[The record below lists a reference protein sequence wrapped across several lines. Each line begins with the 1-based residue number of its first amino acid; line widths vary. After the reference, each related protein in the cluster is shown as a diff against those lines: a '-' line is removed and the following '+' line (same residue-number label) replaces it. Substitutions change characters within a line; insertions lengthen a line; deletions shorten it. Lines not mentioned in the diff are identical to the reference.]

1 MCWPRA
7 PTSGRSIPRRSS
19 RAPTAIWPWSGCQ
32 SSRRV
37 WVWTA
42 WLAGSRPGPRAAP
55 WRSWATSPISADWSA
70 PCSPPRTGRSWSC
83 ARARPAC
90 SSSPVLSARAAPPS
104 TGSSARST
112 SGCWAP
118 RVPERSEGLL
128 TAPAPGA
135 ARRIALT
142 LLDAASAARE
152 RLTDAND
159 AEALHDF
166 RVAMRRLRS
175 TLRAYQA
182 QLDAVVPAKLRR
194 RLRDLARATG
204 EARDVEVQ
212 ISWLERQRNELAPAR
227 RAGVPWLLARLT
239 ERRDRAY
246 EDIRQRIAPKFDRLA
261 RRLRRALGATP
272 TPDATLPPS
281 LASVIAELLV
291 DQGSDLER
299 RLALIRSPANHAE
312 AHAARIRVKRARY
325 LLEPVVRE
333 AVPAAPVLRR
343 LKQVQQLLGDLHDLQ
358 VVIVRLGEAAAERT
372 RRLHHLAV
380 GGDGGA
386 TARGPRPA
394 TSGLLALARVA
405 RADQERLFRRLVSR
419 RVAHSLPAELA
430 TLAAEL
436 RPPSGLAATP
446 AVVWRPRRTPAR
458 QAAALPIRY
467 TPPARA

>member
-1 MCWPRA
+1 
-7 PTSGRSIPRRSS
+7 
-19 RAPTAIWPWSGCQ
+19 
-32 SSRRV
+32 
-37 WVWTA
+37 
-42 WLAGSRPGPRAAP
+42 
-55 WRSWATSPISADWSA
+55 
-70 PCSPPRTGRSWSC
+70 
-83 ARARPAC
+83 
-90 SSSPVLSARAAPPS
+90 
-104 TGSSARST
+104 
-112 SGCWAP
+112 
-118 RVPERSEGLL
+118 VPERSEALL

-281 LASVIAELLV
+281 LASVIAELLE

-333 AVPAAPVLRR
+333 AALTSPVLRR

-358 VVIVRLGEAAAERT
+358 VVIVRLGDAAAEAAAERT
-372 RRLHHLAV
+372 RRLHQLAV
-380 GGDGGA
+380 GGDRGA
-386 TARGPRPA
+386 AARGPRPA

-405 RADQERLFRRLVSR
+405 RATQERLFRRLVNR
-419 RVAHSLPAELA
+419 RVARSLPAELA
-430 TLAAEL
+430 ALAAEL
-436 RPPSGLAATP
+436 RPPSGFAAQP
-446 AVVWRPRRTPAR
+446 PLVWRPQRAPAR
-458 QAAALPIRY
+458 QPPALPIRY

>member
-1 MCWPRA
+1 
-7 PTSGRSIPRRSS
+7 
-19 RAPTAIWPWSGCQ
+19 
-32 SSRRV
+32 
-37 WVWTA
+37 
-42 WLAGSRPGPRAAP
+42 
-55 WRSWATSPISADWSA
+55 
-70 PCSPPRTGRSWSC
+70 
-83 ARARPAC
+83 
-90 SSSPVLSARAAPPS
+90 
-104 TGSSARST
+104 
-112 SGCWAP
+112 
-118 RVPERSEGLL
+118 VPERSEGLL

-212 ISWLERQRNELAPAR
+212 ISWLERQRNDLAPAR

-239 ERRDRAY
+239 QSRDRAY
-246 EDIRQRIAPKFDRLA
+246 RDIRERIAPKFDRLA
-261 RRLRRALGATP
+261 RRLRRALGSAP
-272 TPDATLPPS
+272 APDATLPPA
-281 LASVIAELLV
+281 LASVIAELLE

-299 RLALIRSPANHAE
+299 RLALIRSPANHGE

-333 AVPAAPVLRR
+333 APLTSPVLRR

-358 VVIVRLGEAAAERT
+358 VVIVRLGDAAAEAAAERT

-380 GGDGGA
+380 GGDRA
-386 TARGPRPA
+386 AAARGPRPA

-405 RADQERLFRRLVSR
+405 RAGQERLFRRLVGR
-419 RVAHSLPAELA
+419 RVAHSLPTELA

-436 RPPSGLAATP
+436 RPPTGLVAAP
-446 AVVWRPRRTPAR
+446 AVVWRPRHAPAR
-458 QAAALPIRY
+458 QAPALPIRY

>member
-1 MCWPRA
+1 M
-7 PTSGRSIPRRSS
+7 
-19 RAPTAIWPWSGCQ
+19 
-32 SSRRV
+32 
-37 WVWTA
+37 
-42 WLAGSRPGPRAAP
+42 
-55 WRSWATSPISADWSA
+55 
-70 PCSPPRTGRSWSC
+70 
-83 ARARPAC
+83 
-90 SSSPVLSARAAPPS
+90 
-104 TGSSARST
+104 
-112 SGCWAP
+112 
-118 RVPERSEGLL
+118 PERSEGLL

-281 LASVIAELLV
+281 LASVIAELLE

-333 AVPAAPVLRR
+333 AALTSPVLRR

-358 VVIVRLGEAAAERT
+358 VVIVRLGDAAAEAAAERT
-372 RRLHHLAV
+372 RRLHQLAV
-380 GGDGGA
+380 GGDRGA
-386 TARGPRPA
+386 AARGPRPA

-405 RADQERLFRRLVSR
+405 RATQERLFRRLVNR
-419 RVAHSLPAELA
+419 RVARSLPAELA
-430 TLAAEL
+430 ALAAEL
-436 RPPSGLAATP
+436 RPPSGFAAQP
-446 AVVWRPRRTPAR
+446 PLVWRPQRAPAR
-458 QAAALPIRY
+458 QPPALPIRY